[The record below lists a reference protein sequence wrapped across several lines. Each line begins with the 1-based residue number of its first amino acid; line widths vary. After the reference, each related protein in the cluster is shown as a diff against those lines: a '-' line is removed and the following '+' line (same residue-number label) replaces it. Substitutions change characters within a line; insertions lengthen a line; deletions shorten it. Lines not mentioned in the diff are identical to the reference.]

1 LKILYV
7 AQSFHPKVGGA
18 ENYIDS
24 IAKTMVE
31 KGHEVFVL
39 APLYPNCK
47 KFEKF
52 NNYQIIRTDFR
63 DNLKKGIFY
72 HLRVLNFL
80 PGFHKIIQEV
90 KPDIVHFQYT
100 NPFGVLFFINK
111 LKKIKSFASAHGN
124 DILFFGNDWF
134 ARHLLKSVM
143 KNMNGIITVSDNSK
157 KLLVDVGGNP
167 KNIHVVYNGTDFYKF
182 QPTAKQVR
190 KHDKN
195 MWRILTVCRL
205 VERKGVD
212 VLIKAFSK
220 VLKKTPAELYIVG
233 EGPMKSELKDIANT
247 LGIKNKVHFLGKVSE
262 EQLIEQ
268 YNLCDV
274 FVLVSRVMDEANEIE
289 GFGISIV
296 EAMAFGKP
304 VIGSTTGGIPS
315 AIKGDWGYLVDP
327 LDYNELANKLMFLR
341 KNPKIA
347 DEMGKK
353 GRIAV
358 ENIYNWDVISDKISK
373 IYNEN

>member
-1 LKILYV
+1 
-7 AQSFHPKVGGA
+7 
-18 ENYIDS
+18 
-24 IAKTMVE
+24 MVQ

-39 APLYPNCK
+39 APLYPKCK
-47 KFEKF
+47 KYEEY
-52 NNYQIIRTDFR
+52 NNYKIIRADFR
-63 DNLKKGIFY
+63 DDLKKGILY

-80 PGFHKIIQEV
+80 PGFYKILQEV

-100 NPFGVLFFINK
+100 NPFGVLFIINK

-134 ARHLLKSVM
+134 ARHLLKSVTN
-143 KNMNGIITVSDNSK
+143 NMNGIFTVSDNSK
-157 KLLVDVGGNP
+157 KLLVGIGGNP

-182 QPTAKQVR
+182 QPSTKQVR
-190 KHDKN
+190 KHNKK

-212 VLIKAFSK
+212 ILIKAFRI
-220 VLKKTPAELYIVG
+220 VLKKISAELYIVG
-233 EGPMKSELKDIANT
+233 DGPMKPELIDIVNK
-247 LGIKNKVHFLGKVSE
+247 LGIENNVYFMGKVSK

-274 FVLVSRVMDEANEIE
+274 FVLVSRVIDEANEIE

-315 AIKGDWGYLVDP
+315 AIKGEWGYLVDP
-327 LDYNELANKLMFLR
+327 LDYNELANKLIFLR
-341 KNPKIA
+341 NHPEIA
-347 DEMGKK
+347 EEMGKK

-358 ENIYNWDVISDKISK
+358 ERIYNWDVISDKISK
-373 IYNEN
+373 IYIEN